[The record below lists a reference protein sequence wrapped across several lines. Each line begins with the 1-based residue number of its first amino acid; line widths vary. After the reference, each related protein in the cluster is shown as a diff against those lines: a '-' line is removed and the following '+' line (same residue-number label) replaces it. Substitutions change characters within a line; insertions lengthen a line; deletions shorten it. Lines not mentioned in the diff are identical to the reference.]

1 MSQIDRTRRKLWL
14 LAAVCAVLWG
24 FVALSVHGWLTEPGF
39 AGQIWPPD
47 INVVIVQLL
56 GGSVQ
61 PDVTGTPQ
69 VQLSVTSIWLRLVV
83 LNVVLALMTLTARVG
98 HGVGTDSVS
107 VRRPIMR
114 AVQETSVLC
123 LVLSA
128 WWPLWMLGETLLP
141 SVAAFCM
148 GCLPLWVSVVAAW
161 YLWVWWR
168 CAESMRS
175 ASVLSAASAERAK
188 WGIGPL
194 AVLLAAMLGWIG
206 VSFWMNACLY
216 QQLMIPH
223 GDSAM
228 YEEHLWNVWHG
239 KGFRSYLD
247 QGLFL
252 GEHIQVIHLLLLPL
266 HLLWPSHLLLELAE
280 SIALGSCAI
289 PIARIALR
297 HTGSAWAASL
307 LGVAWLFY
315 FPMHFLDIAI
325 DQKTFRPI
333 ALGLP
338 FLFWMIDFSER
349 RHFKKASAC
358 LLLALSAK
366 EDMALVTFPLLLVLA
381 TLVRSSSSDAAEGR
395 PSAEPD
401 SGAERP
407 VSDRNSRRWLIGLAV
422 FSAVY
427 LVATVLVVIPAF
439 RAGDHVHY
447 SRYFGDLGGTPGEL
461 VRTAVT
467 EPGRVLVQVFSIR
480 TFLYVLVFLAPL
492 GFLPLRKPWRLAAG
506 VLTFGMLS
514 LLQFGGPDAGDL
526 PPVPYHHFHAPLLAV
541 VFWAAVVGV
550 GCAGVGRLLKRWLPS
565 ANDSALAVSRAMLV
579 LLCCVA
585 TSVTG
590 SLMPWGTSFWS
601 RTSPFGYS
609 QLFAPT
615 DPRLQQRAKFAD
627 QVVQQ
632 IPVTARVAA
641 TDYIHTR
648 LTHHERSYDYSGYL
662 RAVNNFKPGVPADTD
677 YIVIDTGHRYSTIR
691 SPADVPELQ
700 QQPADWELL
709 PDTTNGIFLVLK
721 RR

>member
-1 MSQIDRTRRKLWL
+1 MLRFDKTGRKLWQ
-14 LAAVCAVLWG
+14 LAGVCTVLWG
-24 FVALSVHGWLTEPGF
+24 VVAISMHGWLTDPDL

-47 INVVIVQLL
+47 VNSAVLQLL

-61 PDVTGTPQ
+61 PDATGEPQ
-69 VQLSVTSIWLRLVV
+69 TQLSVMGIWLRLVI
-83 LNVVLALMTLTARVG
+83 LNIVLALVAGFAHRRRAGSAQVRSQ
-98 HGVGTDSVS
+98 VAIA
-107 VRRPIMR
+107 VRR
-114 AVQETSVLC
+114 TSVLN

-128 WWPLWMLGETLLP
+128 WWLLWIIGET
-141 SVAAFCM
+141 VAPFVMVFCVSS
-148 GCLPLWVSVVAAW
+148 LSLWVSVGTAW
-161 YLWVWWR
+161 YAWIWWQCWNSIR
-168 CAESMRS
+168 VVRLLPTSEVVPSS
-175 ASVLSAASAERAK
+175 DGEAADSNT
-188 WGIGPL
+188 GP
-194 AVLLAAMLGWIG
+194 VITLLVAMLGWIA
-206 VSFWMNACLY
+206 VSFWLNLCLY

-289 PIARIALR
+289 PIARIAWR
-297 HTGSAWAASL
+297 HTGSGWAASL

-338 FLFWMIDFSER
+338 FLFWMIEFSER
-349 RHFKKASAC
+349 RRFSRASVC

-366 EDMALVTFPLLLVLA
+366 EDVALITFPVLLILA
-381 TLVRSSSSDAAEGR
+381 TLVRSDW
-395 PSAEPD
+395 SALRADDP
-401 SGAERP
+401 P
-407 VSDRNSRRWLIGLAV
+407 VSDRHSRTWLIGMAA

-427 LVATVLVVIPAF
+427 LVAAVLVVIPAF

-461 VRTAVT
+461 VRTALTDPV
-467 EPGRVLVQVFSIR
+467 RVLVQVFSVR
-480 TFLYVLVFLAPL
+480 TGLYVLVFLAPL
-492 GFLPLRKPWRLAAG
+492 GFVPLRKPWRLAAG

-541 VFWAAVVGV
+541 VFWATAVG
-550 GCAGVGRLLKRWLPS
+550 AGGAPGGSAWLKRWLGFRSRLTSDGERSS
-565 ANDSALAVSRAMLV
+565 AVASAMLV
-579 LLCCVA
+579 LLCCLA

-590 SLMPWGTSFWS
+590 SLMPCGVSFWS
-601 RTSPFGYS
+601 DASPFGYS

-615 DPRLQQRAKFAD
+615 DPRQQRRAEFAD
-627 QVVQQ
+627 QVVRQ
-632 IPVTARVAA
+632 IPETARVAA

-648 LTHHERSYDYSGYL
+648 FTHHERSYDYSGYL
-662 RAVNNFKPGVPADTD
+662 RAVNNFQPGVPADTD

-691 SPADVPELQ
+691 TPSDVPELQ
-700 QQPADWELL
+700 QQPEDWELL